1 MSYASEWSNSCNIS
15 FAVMEDKKYKDAS
28 IRINIDRSGESWS
41 YVGTDCSSAA
51 REKPTMNFVSQ
62 IPNIYESM

>member
-1 MSYASEWSNSCNIS
+1 
-15 FAVMEDKKYKDAS
+15 MEDKKYKDAS